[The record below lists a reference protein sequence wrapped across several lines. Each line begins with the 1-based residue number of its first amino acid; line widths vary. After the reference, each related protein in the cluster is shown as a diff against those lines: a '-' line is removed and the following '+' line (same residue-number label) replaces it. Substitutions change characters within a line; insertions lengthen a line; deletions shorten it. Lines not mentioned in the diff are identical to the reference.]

1 MPADL
6 SADRTA
12 TLEPLSWRGTVERE
26 FFGLPR
32 VHRALLSQAPLTIT
46 TLVVVIFLALIDPA
60 LITNLLFV
68 LGLSGVFLLVG
79 VAALLRWKVL
89 PDWFIWVIPLAD
101 FIAIGAMVHGAN
113 QSLSGLS
120 LLSVFPVL
128 WLSWSDM
135 PPKFT
140 RIIAFVGPLT
150 IAWAPFLFG
159 GVEPSRAG
167 LIKPLLIPIIML
179 GLATAA
185 TVVTKSLQVQAER
198 LSAAT
203 GEAQL
208 RASQLDSIINVA
220 EVGVVVV
227 DGGGHDLLMN
237 KYQQAIHSLALP
249 AAKAD
254 SAEAELLVFGPDRL
268 TRLPSEERPVRR
280 AVNGEE
286 YSGELYW
293 IGSGTGQ
300 RAMSTSARQIV
311 DECGARQGAV
321 VVFHD
326 VSEVMEAV
334 AAQEDF
340 VASVSH
346 ELRTPLTSILGYLE
360 LVLDDLDDD
369 VAASYLKIVSRNAE
383 RLLRL
388 VNDLLGS
395 AREAMTLTPQMGDLQ
410 AILVSAVDAARHR
423 AEQRNVRIHLDVE
436 SEMLGSFDRGRIG
449 QAIDNLISNAVK
461 FASSPGIVE
470 VVGKST
476 ATGLS
481 VSVRDDGI
489 GISPEEQMSLFTRF
503 YRTESARQAAVP
515 GVGLGLAITK
525 TLADAHGGTV
535 TVAST
540 VGEGSTF
547 RLSIPR

>member
-1 MPADL
+1 M
-6 SADRTA
+6 
-12 TLEPLSWRGTVERE
+12 
-26 FFGLPR
+26 
-32 VHRALLSQAPLTIT
+32 
-46 TLVVVIFLALIDPA
+46 
-60 LITNLLFV
+60 
-68 LGLSGVFLLVG
+68 
-79 VAALLRWKVL
+79 
-89 PDWFIWVIPLAD
+89 
-101 FIAIGAMVHGAN
+101 
-113 QSLSGLS
+113 
-120 LLSVFPVL
+120 
-128 WLSWSDM
+128 
-135 PPKFT
+135 
-140 RIIAFVGPLT
+140 
-150 IAWAPFLFG
+150 
-159 GVEPSRAG
+159 
-167 LIKPLLIPIIML
+167 
-179 GLATAA
+179 
-185 TVVTKSLQVQAER
+185 
-198 LSAAT
+198 
-203 GEAQL
+203 
-208 RASQLDSIINVA
+208 
-220 EVGVVVV
+220 
-227 DGGGHDLLMN
+227 
-237 KYQQAIHSLALP
+237 
-249 AAKAD
+249 
-254 SAEAELLVFGPDRL
+254 
-268 TRLPSEERPVRR
+268 
-280 AVNGEE
+280 
-286 YSGELYW
+286 
-293 IGSGTGQ
+293 
-300 RAMSTSARQIV
+300 
-311 DECGARQGAV
+311 
-321 VVFHD
+321 
-326 VSEVMEAV
+326 
-334 AAQEDF
+334 
-340 VASVSH
+340 ASVSH